1 MKIIKR
7 NHQHINPDTLSE
19 YLDGRIHGPA
29 LARIDQQLATCNLCR
44 EEIES
49 LRSTI
54 TMLRELPQE
63 APRRSFVMTAPP
75 PMLARPPTS
84 AFQLPDFLRVP
95 QWVYAGAASVAVIVV
110 VALLSADASGLL
122 SSNDV
127 PGDAPRFQ
135 GQPTAVKQQ
144 AESLAS
150 ESGPLT
156 NVTRIEEQE
165 LTGTPGPPQLAAAAP
180 AATAEPEES
189 LAAAAVQ
196 APPNQGFAGE
206 ALVEGETIERE
217 ITKGETTEEAGTER
231 ASAPIALSAE
241 ALPEQTVAEAVDSEP
256 IQEPTGAAGVKGS
269 SGPQG
274 AAGAFEGD
282 DASVDPEAPPSPQE
296 EVEKIPAA
304 APVPTEVPTEV
315 PQLQSKSTARAWRV
329 LEGVAAFIG
338 LISLIAL
345 GVRWRYSAR

>member
-1 MKIIKR
+1 M
-7 NHQHINPDTLSE
+7 
-19 YLDGRIHGPA
+19 
-29 LARIDQQLATCNLCR
+29 
-44 EEIES
+44 
-49 LRSTI
+49 
-54 TMLRELPQE
+54 
-63 APRRSFVMTAPP
+63 
-75 PMLARPPTS
+75 
-84 AFQLPDFLRVP
+84 
-95 QWVYAGAASVAVIVV
+95 
-110 VALLSADASGLL
+110 
-122 SSNDV
+122 
-127 PGDAPRFQ
+127 
-135 GQPTAVKQQ
+135 
-144 AESLAS
+144 
-150 ESGPLT
+150 T

-165 LTGTPGPPQLAAAAP
+165 LTGTPGPPQPAAGAWLRPSPAAVAAQAPPAIDQGPQAAQSSPQEPPQLAAAAP